1 MTIRTALESLFTAG
15 KISQRQFRKLEN
27 VSFEYENDFS
37 KLYSW
42 EEKSKHDVANLH
54 KSHVADDIGLVVR
67 INSVEPTGINRSY
80 SVRYTLTIYK
90 TPVSEQ

>member
-1 MTIRTALESLFTAG
+1 MTTRTALESLFAVG

-27 VSFEYENDFS
+27 VSFEYEDKIS
-37 KLYSW
+37 QVYSW
-42 EEKSKHDVANLH
+42 EEKSKHDVPNIH
-54 KSHVADDIGLVVR
+54 KSHVADDTGMVVR
-67 INSVEPTGINRSY
+67 INSIEPVGVNLSY